1 MKESEKQ
8 YFEDM
13 LVKAIQ
19 SGKKETS
26 GLVEDITNKVSQAV
40 KEQVIITVNG
50 KIDGI
55 KEHLKNQDLHLD
67 RIDKKLD
74 ELRPVSQ
81 FIIVTK
87 LARKFLIWV
96 APLTGIGALIK
107 WITK

>member
-8 YFEDM
+8 YFED
-13 LVKAIQ
+13 IF
-19 SGKKETS
+19 
-26 GLVEDITNKVSQAV
+26 EDITNKVTQAV
-40 KEQVIITVNG
+40 KEQVVITVNG

-87 LARKFLIWV
+87 LARKFLIWA

-107 WITK
+107 WIIK